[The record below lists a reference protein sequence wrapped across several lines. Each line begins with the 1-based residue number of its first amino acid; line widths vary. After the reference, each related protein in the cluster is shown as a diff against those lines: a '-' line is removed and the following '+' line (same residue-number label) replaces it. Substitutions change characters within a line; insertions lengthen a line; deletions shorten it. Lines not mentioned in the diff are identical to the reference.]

1 MQSHQKSV
9 ASIVE
14 QQHEQQLGPIIPC
27 KIFNNNKSND
37 KSPILSSEF
46 EFLNPLIKSGSNKL
60 TSNRKHSNNN
70 NTKNNKLKRTVSDF
84 GKISVENV
92 RANDH
97 QKKSSNVAKLF
108 KSDYSLSKVA
118 QIQQQQHHRSVNND
132 DDHAADDDEISPL
145 LLDTTTNNLTIKVI
159 TDDKNVLLFT
169 KKSVIPNVGSCS
181 NGSSEQSNAVT
192 INDKDKE
199 NLVKYQKRQNLK
211 LPLNGGYYYNNK
223 SDKSEVKESSE
234 TTGSGTSGTE
244 KQKNNWRHSWYA
256 PVYGVLEEETETIK
270 VRRQQPLIFL
280 RRYFQTK

>member
-14 QQHEQQLGPIIPC
+14 QQHEQPLGPIIPC
-27 KIFNNNKSND
+27 KIYNNNKNND

-60 TSNRKHSNNN
+60 NVNKKHSSNN

-97 QKKSSNVAKLF
+97 QKKSTNVTNGGVKLF

-118 QIQQQQHHRSVNND
+118 QLQQQQQHHRGITAND
-132 DDHAADDDEISPL
+132 DDQVAGDDEISPL
-145 LLDTTTNNLTIKVI
+145 LLDTSTNNLTIKVI

-169 KKSVIPNVGSCS
+169 KKSVVVPNVGSS
-181 NGSSEQSNAVT
+181 NNGEQSTVVT
-192 INDKDKE
+192 ISDKDKE

-211 LPLNGGYYYNNK
+211 LPLNGGYYYNNNK
-223 SDKSEVKESSE
+223 SDKSEVNELSE
-234 TTGSGTSGTE
+234 TTGSGASGTE

-256 PVYGVLEEETETIK
+256 PVYGVLEEETENIK
-270 VRRQQPLIFL
+270 VMFE
-280 RRYFQTK
+280 FS

>member
-1 MQSHQKSV
+1 MQSHQRPSIITPA

-27 KIFNNNKSND
+27 KIYNNNKNTD

-46 EFLNPLIKSGSNKL
+46 EFFNPLIKSGSNKL
-60 TSNRKHSNNN
+60 SNKKQSSN
-70 NTKNNKLKRTVSDF
+70 NTKNSKLTRTVSDF

-97 QKKSSNVAKLF
+97 QKKNSLSNNGNVGVKLV

-118 QIQQQQHHRSVNND
+118 QLQQQQQQHHIAND
-132 DDHAADDDEISPL
+132 DVADDEISPL
-145 LLDTTTNNLTIKVI
+145 LVDTNTNNLTIKVI

-169 KKSVIPNVGSCS
+169 KKSVANVSSNNGSC
-181 NGSSEQSNAVT
+181 EQSTAVT
-192 INDKDKE
+192 ISDKDKE

-223 SDKSEVKESSE
+223 SDKSEVKEPSE
-234 TTGSGTSGTE
+234 TGNGSSGAE

-270 VRRQQPLIFL
+270 VRNIF
-280 RRYFQTK
+280 FFVQAG